1 MATSS
6 TQEIIEKTREDRVR
20 KDTGTI
26 RFARRIVRLACKHFR
41 DRGRVRANGRLCR
54 DKAGWR

>member
-1 MATSS
+1 VATSS
-6 TQEIIEKTREDRVR
+6 TQEIIEKTREDQMR
-20 KDTGTI
+20 KNTGTI

-54 DKAGWR
+54 DKARWR

>member
-1 MATSS
+1 VATSS

-26 RFARRIVRLACKHFR
+26 RFARRIVELACKHFR
-41 DRGRVRANGRLCR
+41 DRGRVRANRRLCC